1 MASDEKTG
9 FIIGLLF
16 ISVVAWA
23 LNGIP
28 RGIET
33 SGSNELTAAM
43 VSRPVGIRPGL
54 QKFFSPKPAQEE
66 PVLETSPPLQDDK
79 DRQYTPPDETYVVQ
93 EGDTLWRIAAQQLG
107 EGRRYKE
114 IAELN
119 AGLVKDVNTLAVGTR
134 LTMPPR

>member
-9 FIIGLLF
+9 FVIGLLF

-28 RGIET
+28 RFDET
-33 SGSNELTAAM
+33 EDSNELTAVM
-43 VSRPVGIRPGL
+43 ISRPVGIRPKL
-54 QKFFSPKPAQEE
+54 QKVFSPKPAQEE
-66 PVLETSPPLQDDK
+66 PVPEASPLKQDDNM
-79 DRQYTPPDETYVVQ
+79 RRTPPDETYIVQ
-93 EGDTLWRIAAQQLG
+93 DGDTLWRIAAQQLG
-107 EGRRYKE
+107 EGHRYKE

-119 AGLVKDVNTLAVGTR
+119 AGLLKDENTLTVGTR